1 MNSNKILGHI
11 SLNEE
16 YNEEELLACNYDK
29 TFLELKV

>member
-1 MNSNKILGHI
+1 MNPNKILAQI

-16 YNEEELLACNYDK
+16 YNEEEILACNYDK